1 MEPTK
6 KPHTPDADSGQTSEA
21 AGARQKH
28 GFQAEV
34 RELLKLM
41 IHSLYSHRD
50 IFLRELISNASD
62 ACDRLRF
69 AAIANS
75 SLLAEDPELGIRVDA
90 DAAAGT
96 VTITDNGIGMT
107 REEATT
113 NLGTIARSG
122 TAEFF
127 RGLSGDEQK
136 ASQLIGQFGV
146 GFYSAFIVAERVE
159 VRSRKA
165 GEPPSAGVRWESAA
179 DGEFTVERAALP
191 TRGTA
196 VTLYLKSDARE
207 FADPFRLRGLIHRYS
222 DHIGFPVRM
231 RKGEP
236 REAAASERAGM
247 RGPEARPGMDISE
260 GEASLEYE
268 VVNQAKALWTLP
280 RTEISDEEHRQFYQY
295 VAHDFTDPLAW
306 SHNKVEG
313 KREYI
318 SLLYVP
324 GRAPFDL
331 WQREAARGLKLYV
344 RRVFI
349 MDDAEQF
356 LPLYLRFIKGVVD
369 SSDLP
374 LNVSRELLQQ
384 DPEVEAIRSGLTRRV
399 LDLLAR
405 LMKEELEKY
414 AVFWKEFGAVLK
426 EGIAED
432 HANQAAI
439 LPLLRFASTFKDD
452 DAPTVSL
459 ADYLARMKP
468 GQVRIYYLI
477 AETLAAARSSPA
489 IERLKERG
497 IEVLLLADRIDEW
510 VMGHIESYEGKR
522 FKDATR
528 GDLELGGLENDA
540 DRKQHDAELK
550 ESKGLLKRI
559 KDALGDRVTEVRIS
573 ERLKDSPACLVLGEH
588 DLSEPMRRILA
599 AAGQK
604 VPEARPVLEVN
615 VGHPLV
621 KYLDGRTDTGEFG
634 ELAQLLYDQAV
645 LAEGAP
651 LGNAA
656 EYVQRLNRLLVRL
669 AAPQGAAS

>member
-1 MEPTK
+1 MESSKETQAPE
-6 KPHTPDADSGQTSEA
+6 PGESGEPGVQRQT
-21 AGARQKH
+21 H

-75 SLLAEDPELGIRVDA
+75 ALLAEDPELSIRIDA
-90 DAAAGT
+90 DPSAGT
-96 VTITDNGIGMT
+96 VTISDNGIGMT
-107 REEATT
+107 REEAIA

-136 ASQLIGQFGV
+136 VSQLIGQFGV
-146 GFYSAFIVAERVE
+146 GFYSAFIVADRVE

-165 GEPPSAGVRWESAA
+165 GEPAADGVRWESAA
-179 DGEFTVERAALP
+179 DGEFTVETVTLP
-191 TRGTA
+191 ARGTV
-196 VTLYLKSDARE
+196 VTLHLKSEARE
-207 FADPFRLRGLIHRYS
+207 FADPFRLRGLIRRYS

-231 RKGEP
+231 RK
-236 REAAASERAGM
+236 
-247 RGPEARPGMDISE
+247 E
-260 GEASLEYE
+260 GEASIEYE

-280 RTEISDEEHRQFYQY
+280 RSEITDEEYRQFYQY

-331 WQREAARGLKLYV
+331 WQREGARGLKLYV

-356 LPLYLRFIKGVVD
+356 LPLYLRFVKGVVD

-405 LMKEELEKY
+405 LMKEEPEKY
-414 AVFWKEFGAVLK
+414 AAFWKEFGAVLK
-426 EGIAED
+426 EGIAQD
-432 HANQAAI
+432 HANHSAI
-439 LPLLRFASTFKDD
+439 LPLLRFASTSRED
-452 DAPTVSL
+452 DAATVSL
-459 ADYLARMKP
+459 ADYLGRMKP
-468 GQVRIYYLI
+468 GQERIYYVI
-477 AETLAAARSSPA
+477 AESVAAARSSPA
-489 IERLKERG
+489 IEQLKERG
-497 IEVLLLADRIDEW
+497 VEVLLLAERIDEW

-528 GDLELGGLENDA
+528 GDLELAGLESTA

-550 ESKGLLKRI
+550 ESKGLLKRV
-559 KDALGDRVTEVRIS
+559 KDALGERVSEVRVS
-573 ERLKDSPACLVLGEH
+573 ERLKESPACLVLGEH

-604 VPEARPVLEVN
+604 VPESKPVLEVN
-615 VGHPLV
+615 VAHPLV
-621 KYLDGRTDTGEFG
+621 KYLEARTVSGEFA
-634 ELAQLLYDQAV
+634 ELAQLIYDQAA

-651 LGNAA
+651 LANAP

>member
-1 MEPTK
+1 MEPSK
-6 KPHTPDADSGQTSEA
+6 EPRDVEPGPAGESGTQRQT
-21 AGARQKH
+21 H

-34 RELLKLM
+34 RELLRLM
-41 IHSLYSHRD
+41 IHSLYSHRE

-75 SLLAEDPELGIRVDA
+75 ALLAEDAELSIRVDA
-90 DAAAGT
+90 DPSAGT

-107 REEATT
+107 REEAIA

-146 GFYSAFIVAERVE
+146 GFYSSFIVAERVE

-165 GEPPSAGVRWESAA
+165 GEPPTAGVRWESAA
-179 DGEFTVERAALP
+179 DGEFSVESVTLP
-191 TRGTA
+191 ARGTA
-196 VTLYLKSDARE
+196 VTLHLKADARE
-207 FADPFRLRGLIHRYS
+207 FADPFRLRELIRRYS

-231 RKGEP
+231 RK
-236 REAAASERAGM
+236 
-247 RGPEARPGMDISE
+247 E

-280 RTEISDEEHRQFYQY
+280 RTEITDEEYKQFYQY
-295 VAHDFTDPLAW
+295 VAHDFSDPLAW

-318 SLLYVP
+318 SLLYLP

-331 WQREAARGLKLYV
+331 WQREGARGLKLYV

-356 LPLYLRFIKGVVD
+356 LPLYLRFVKGVVD

-384 DPEVEAIRSGLTRRV
+384 DPEVEAIRSGLTKRV
-399 LDLLAR
+399 LDLVARLAR
-405 LMKEELEKY
+405 EEPEKY
-414 AVFWKEFGAVLK
+414 ATFWKEFGSVLK
-426 EGIAED
+426 EGIAQD
-432 HANQAAI
+432 HANQAAL
-439 LPLLRFASTFKDD
+439 LPLLRFASTSREDD
-452 DAPTVSL
+452 TPAVSL
-459 ADYLARMKP
+459 TDYLGRMKP
-468 GQVRIYYLI
+468 GQERIYYVI
-477 AETLAAARSSPA
+477 AESLAAARGSPA
-489 IERLKERG
+489 IELLRERG
-497 IEVLLLADRIDEW
+497 IEVLLLADRIDGW
-510 VMGHIESYEGKR
+510 VMGQIESFEAKR
-522 FKDATR
+522 FKDASR
-528 GDLELGGLENDA
+528 GDLELGGLESEA
-540 DRKQHDAELK
+540 ARKQHDAELK
-550 ESKGLLKRI
+550 ESKGLLKRM
-559 KDALGDRVTEVRIS
+559 KDALGERVSEVRVS
-573 ERLKDSPACLVLGEH
+573 ERLKESPAVLVLGEH

-604 VPEARPVLEVN
+604 VPESKPVLEVN
-615 VGHPLV
+615 VAHPLV
-621 KYLDGRTDTGEFG
+621 KYLDGRTASAEFA
-634 ELAQLLYDQAV
+634 ELTQLLYDQAA
-645 LAEGAP
+645 LAEGTP
-651 LGNAA
+651 LGNAP

-669 AAPQGAAS
+669 AAPQGAPS